1 MLFSHEKKSLNQ
13 LLCIAQAVT
22 AYFLSGKLAAFLA
35 ALVVTMFFWNLVMA
49 VLLALEDLALR
60 SFGVNF
66 FFFHSSLAAP
76 LLFSDKTVRTLA
88 IAFLTTY
95 TKKKSQE
102 VILH

>member
-1 MLFSHEKKSLNQ
+1 M
-13 LLCIAQAVT
+13 
-22 AYFLSGKLAAFLA
+22 AAFLA
-35 ALVVTMFFWNLVMA
+35 ALRVVALAWCLVRA
-49 VLLALEDLALR
+49 VLLALDDLALR

-95 TKKKSQE
+95 KKRKVKRLFS
-102 VILH
+102 ISNAL